1 MNFRAYFFHSTSPEH
16 FQESIAANDTA
27 LQEAKPSQ
35 RLQRLETIPSQL
47 QLHVP
52 RIL

>member
-1 MNFRAYFFHSTSPEH
+1 MSFRAYFFHSTSLEN

-35 RLQRLETIPSQL
+35 KLQRLETIPYQL
-47 QLHVP
+47 RLHVP
-52 RIL
+52 RIW